1 MSDLLKST
9 AKFAIGTC
17 VTLCAVTVAASV
29 AVGTDLGKVATA
41 GFKGAKDAIKE
52 ELEAQRAKSKSDE
65 EDATN
70 VNEVAIEPL
79 DEAKAS
85 EENFEN

>member
-1 MSDLLKST
+1 MSNLLKNT
-9 AKFAIGTC
+9 AKFAIGSC

-29 AVGTDLGKVATA
+29 AVGTNLGKVATA

-52 ELEAQRAKSKSDE
+52 ELEAQRVKSDE
-65 EDATN
+65 EDATH